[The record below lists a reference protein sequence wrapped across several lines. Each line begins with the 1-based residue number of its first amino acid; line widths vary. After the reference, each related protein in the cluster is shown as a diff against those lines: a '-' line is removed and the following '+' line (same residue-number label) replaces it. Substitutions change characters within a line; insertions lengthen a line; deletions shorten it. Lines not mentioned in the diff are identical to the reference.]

1 MTFKR
6 KISNLES
13 GDYRPVGSVST
24 IFLGAQPV
32 RLIKE
37 DPSSDLED
45 DAEDRYIVETYAGSR
60 FTVDECDLH
69 PMPRTPETNT
79 EFVTRLMEEG
89 GRKSGALIQPFVL
102 EAIRIYAEQVRAGP
116 ASHFGNAMISG
127 EAWKRAADD
136 ALDMLQERN
145 L

>member
-13 GDYRPVGSVST
+13 GDYRQFGKVST
-24 IFLGAQPV
+24 TFLPAQPV

-45 DAEDRYIVETYAGSR
+45 DAEDRYIVETYTGIR
-60 FTVDECDLH
+60 YIVDECDLH
-69 PMPRTPETNT
+69 PAPRAPETNT

-89 GRKSGALIQPFVL
+89 GTTSGALIQPFVL
-102 EAIRIYAEQVRAGP
+102 EAVRIYAEQVRAGP

-127 EAWKRAADD
+127 EAWKRAAED
-136 ALDMLQERN
+136 ALAMLQDRD